1 MIKITCQD
9 DYKPDGFSVV
19 TIGNFDGV
27 HIGHLQ
33 IIKKAR
39 KIVDWHG
46 ADKVIAVTFE
56 PHPVY
61 LLHPEKTP
69 KLVTTIDMKA
79 ELLERAGVDELA
91 IITDSLRL
99 LNMAPEQFV
108 SDFLF
113 RRFNLIAVVEGAD
126 FHFGYGR
133 SGDIETLSKLGRKY
147 GFSTH
152 RVELHE
158 MDFSSGR
165 QKVSSTLVRRFIESG
180 QCEDA
185 CLALGRPY
193 RLYGQIIKGRGI
205 GRTIG
210 FPTANIEPVDQVQP
224 ADGVY
229 AGYVQL
235 EESEQSVTKYRPATL
250 LPAVYSIG
258 RARTFKDGCPLLT
271 EAHILSTES
280 IPAGEIYG
288 KWLAMDFLFKLRNQ
302 QAFSD
307 TGKLVSQIEKDCALA
322 RELLSANNLKMYG
335 GFDD

>member
-9 DYKPDGFSVV
+9 DYKPQGRSVV

-27 HIGHLQ
+27 HLGHLHIIEKAKQ
-33 IIKKAR
+33 IAAET
-39 KIVDWHG
+39 G
-46 ADKVIAVTFE
+46 ADKLIAVTFE

-69 KLVTTIDMKA
+69 KLVTTLDMKA
-79 ELLERAGVDELA
+79 WLLERAGVDELA

-99 LNMAPEQFV
+99 LNMAPEEFV
-108 SDFLF
+108 RDFLVH
-113 RRFNLIAVVEGAD
+113 RFNPVSVVEGAD

-133 SGDIETLSKLGRKY
+133 SGDIDTLAALGKKY

-152 RVELHE
+152 RVDLREI
-158 MDFSSGR
+158 DFISGR
-165 QKVSSTLVRRFIESG
+165 QKVSSTLIRSFIEG
-180 QCEDA
+180 GHCEDA
-185 CLALGRPY
+185 SLALGRPY
-193 RLYGQIIKGRGI
+193 RLYGQVIRGRGI

-210 FPTANIEPVDQVQP
+210 FPTANIEPVEQVQP
-224 ADGVY
+224 ADAVY
-229 AGYVQL
+229 AGYVQIG
-235 EESEQSVTKYRPATL
+235 ECEADVTKYRPAAL

-271 EAHILSTES
+271 EAHILSDS
-280 IPAGEIYG
+280 LPAGGIYG

-302 QAFSD
+302 QAFSG
-307 TGKLVSQIEKDCALA
+307 TGELIEQIEKDCRIA
-322 RELLSANNLKMYG
+322 RELLACGNVRMYG